1 VSVHVL
7 SWVFRYSST
16 TLSDR
21 LVLLVLADHAEG
33 DGGNSYPSVQ
43 TISREA
49 RLSPR
54 TVQYSLRS
62 LEHEGAITRAGT
74 SDNGTAIWQVSIP
87 QVGGAESAPVADC
100 APAESVDCAQ
110 TVSSSGTEEEALTTP
125 TTTGSGA
132 NQRVAEALA
141 VFLDSGLPFDALKLE
156 IGIGN
161 AVGAFP
167 HKDVVRAARDTLQW
181 FLGPQAPSPAD
192 ANANG
197 VLMKI
202 LAEQSPLPQEVGNDT
217 TAAAI
222 ATGQRHKDG
231 CPFNECDGTRWV
243 FDEEA
248 DAARQC
254 RCHPA
259 YEGAAA

>member
-1 VSVHVL
+1 
-7 SWVFRYSST
+7 
-16 TLSDR
+16 
-21 LVLLVLADHAEG
+21 
-33 DGGNSYPSVQ
+33 VQ
-43 TISREA
+43 
-49 RLSPR
+49 
-54 TVQYSLRS
+54 
-62 LEHEGAITRAGT
+62 
-74 SDNGTAIWQVSIP
+74 
-87 QVGGAESAPVADC
+87 
-100 APAESVDCAQ
+100 
-110 TVSSSGTEEEALTTP
+110 
-125 TTTGSGA
+125 
-132 NQRVAEALA
+132 EALA
-141 VFLDSGLPFDALKLE
+141 VFIESGLPFNLLNLE
-156 IGIGN
+156 LGIGN
-161 AVGAFP
+161 ARGAFP

-202 LAEQSPLPQEVGNDT
+202 LAEQQPLPQEVGNDT

-231 CPFNECDGTRWV
+231 CPFNECDGTRWI